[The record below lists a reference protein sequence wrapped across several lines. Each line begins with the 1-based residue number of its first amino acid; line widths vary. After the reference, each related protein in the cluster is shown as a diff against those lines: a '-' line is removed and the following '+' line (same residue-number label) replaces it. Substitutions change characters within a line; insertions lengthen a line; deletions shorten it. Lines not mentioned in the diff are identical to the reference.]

1 MKRYV
6 VDASVAVKWLIPE
19 EHSECAMKLLDDWFE
34 EGLELNAPE
43 LLRLEVT
50 NALTKYVE
58 RRVIDAEKAQEG
70 FEIFREIMLSYVEE
84 DWPLIEDAL
93 KASITSGLS
102 IYDAVYF
109 VLAKRLGATL
119 ITADR
124 RLVDKV
130 KAEINVEDVRD
141 SKFTG

>member
-19 EHSECAMKLLDDWFE
+19 EHSECAMRLLDGWLE
-34 EGLELNAPE
+34 GGLELDAPG

-50 NALTKYVE
+50 NALRRYVE
-58 RRVIDAEKAQEG
+58 RGVIDAGKAREG
-70 FEIFREIMLSYVEE
+70 LGIFREIALDYHEE
-84 DWPLIEDAL
+84 DWLLIEEAL
-93 KASITSGLS
+93 EASLTTGLS

-109 VLAKRLGATL
+109 VLARRLEATL

-124 RLVDKV
+124 RLIDRIGTEMK
-130 KAEINVEDVRD
+130 VEDIRD
-141 SKFTG
+141 V